1 MKRDPRFF
9 FKYAKKISKPSS
21 DIGPFFDNKGDVVIN
36 PSTITEMLKTQYES
50 VYSSPLP
57 DKIVSSP
64 QEFFS
69 ENVTPVQLDNVQI
82 DREDIMDAIDQ
93 LNPHSAAGPDGVH
106 AIVLKRCKR
115 SLAEPLQFLFRSF
128 LETGTIPSILKEAFV
143 IPIHKGGARSS
154 PANFRPV
161 SLTSHVIKTLERVI
175 RKSLVNH
182 LEVNNKINPAQHG
195 FRMNRSCLSQLLEH
209 YDKILGF
216 LEEGNNVDSI
226 YLDFAKAF
234 DKVDIG
240 LLCHKLKQMGIGG
253 KLGVWLHNFLSN
265 RKQFI
270 VANGVKSSQ
279 SEVKS
284 GVPQGTVLGPVL
296 FLVMINDITNNIESE
311 VSLFADDTRILRP
324 VQNIDDV
331 ESLQEDLE
339 KLYQ

>member
-1 MKRDPRFF
+1 MEET
-9 FKYAKKISKPSS
+9 YSYI

-36 PSTITEMLKTQYES
+36 PNAITEMLKTQYES

-69 ENVTPVQLDNVQI
+69 ENVAPVQLDNVQI

-93 LNPHSAAGPDGVH
+93 LNPNSAAGPDGVP

-234 DKVDIG
+234 DGRYWSPLPQVEEDG
-240 LLCHKLKQMGIGG
+240 
-253 KLGVWLHNFLSN
+253 N
-265 RKQFI
+265 RWKTGCL
-270 VANGVKSSQ
+270 VA
-279 SEVKS
+279 
-284 GVPQGTVLGPVL
+284 
-296 FLVMINDITNNIESE
+296 
-311 VSLFADDTRILRP
+311 
-324 VQNIDDV
+324 
-331 ESLQEDLE
+331 
-339 KLYQ
+339 